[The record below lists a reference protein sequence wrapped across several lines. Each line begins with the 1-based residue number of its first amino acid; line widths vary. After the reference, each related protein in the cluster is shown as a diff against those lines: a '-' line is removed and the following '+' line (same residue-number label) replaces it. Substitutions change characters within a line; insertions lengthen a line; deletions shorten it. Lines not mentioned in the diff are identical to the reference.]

1 MPPRVKT
8 WPRVCCFAWWQLSNT
23 AVSST
28 RYGPSF
34 RCRHGWQRAQSVIS
48 GPIGPSHLSGE
59 EGWKTMPRKK
69 RYTGVL
75 KPLQMGKGSPEVS
88 LLLIYDIE
96 NDRLRTRASDICLN
110 YGLERIQFSAFFGK
124 LNRNRR
130 QELALQLQREMGAEN
145 ARIRIIPVCEQDLK
159 DM

>member
-1 MPPRVKT
+1 M
-8 WPRVCCFAWWQLSNT
+8 A
-23 AVSST
+23 
-28 RYGPSF
+28 
-34 RCRHGWQRAQSVIS
+34 
-48 GPIGPSHLSGE
+48 
-59 EGWKTMPRKK
+59 RKN

-75 KPLQMGKGSPEVS
+75 KPLQIGRGSPEVS

-96 NDRLRTRASDICLN
+96 DDRLRTRTSDICLD

-130 QELALQLQREMGAEN
+130 QELALRLQRELGQES

-159 DM
+159 DMWVLEQFHRDADALKAEANVQKPRLRILSAE